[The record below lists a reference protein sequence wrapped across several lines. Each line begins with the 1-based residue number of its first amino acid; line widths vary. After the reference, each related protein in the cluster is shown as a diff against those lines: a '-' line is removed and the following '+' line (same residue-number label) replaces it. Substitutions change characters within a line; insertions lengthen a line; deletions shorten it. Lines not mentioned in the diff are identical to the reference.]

1 MKSFYKIGVMQG
13 RLSPIIGKKIQC
25 FPKKNW
31 SKEFIKAKKIGLKY
45 IEWTLDYKDLY
56 SNPIFTKS
64 GVDKIK
70 FLKKKN
76 KINILSL
83 TGDCLMQRPFWK
95 NKKKASL
102 IKDLINIVKACSN
115 LKIKYIIYPLVDNS
129 SLKKA
134 DQKKFI
140 YQLKKIMPILKRYK
154 VKILFESDYSPLN
167 LKKFIKKF
175 DKNYFGI
182 NYDSGNS
189 SGLGYNI
196 DKEFQMYGK
205 YIQNVHIKDR
215 ALKGNTV
222 RLGAGNA
229 NFTKLFSNLK
239 KINYK
244 NLLILQ
250 TARSH
255 VNNHVDEIK
264 INLNFLKNFQINY

>member
-1 MKSFYKIGVMQG
+1 
-13 RLSPIIGKKIQC
+13 
-25 FPKKNW
+25 
-31 SKEFIKAKKIGLKY
+31 
-45 IEWTLDYKDLY
+45 
-56 SNPIFTKS
+56 
-64 GVDKIK
+64 
-70 FLKKKN
+70 
-76 KINILSL
+76 
-83 TGDCLMQRPFWK
+83 MQRPFWK
-95 NKKKASL
+95 NKKKVSL

-134 DQKKFI
+134 DQKNFI